1 LSLELGGKNPFIAF
15 PDADPDAVAKAAVA
29 GMNFSWSGQSC
40 GSTSRLMLHESI
52 YDEVVEKIVAAVS
65 AIKLGDPSDHA
76 SGMGPV
82 NSAGH
87 YRHVTSFIASSVQD
101 GATLLTGGKRPKGAQ
116 FEKGYWIE
124 PTVYGDVTMDMR
136 VAREEVFGPIL
147 SILKWSDTEEV
158 IEMAN
163 CLDLGLTAAVWTN
176 DLKTAMDTVRRMD
189 AGLVWV
195 NGTGRHYMGTGFSG
209 WKNSGLGRE
218 ECLEEVLSYTR
229 SKSVHIIL

>member
-1 LSLELGGKNPFIAF
+1 
-15 PDADPDAVAKAAVA
+15 
-29 GMNFSWSGQSC
+29 
-40 GSTSRLMLHESI
+40 
-52 YDEVVEKIVAAVS
+52 
-65 AIKLGDPSDHA
+65 
-76 SGMGPV
+76 
-82 NSAGH
+82 
-87 YRHVTSFIASSVQD
+87 
-101 GATLLTGGKRPKGAQ
+101 
-116 FEKGYWIE
+116 
-124 PTVYGDVTMDMR
+124 MDMR

-147 SILKWSDTEEV
+147 SILKWSDTDEV

-163 CLDLGLTAAVWTN
+163 FLDLGHTAAVWTN